1 MTSLK
6 VLLGLFPK
14 TADIEQKRAALEK
27 EYSELLAYLKSTE
40 LAEYSELDKIVHS
53 PEFEQKKKEIQM

>member
-14 TADIEQKRAALEK
+14 TADIEKTRAALEQ
-27 EYSELLAYLKSTE
+27 EYNELLAYKKSKELKE
-40 LAEYSELDKIVHS
+40 FNELDKIVNS
-53 PEFEQKKKEIQM
+53 PEFEQRK